1 MLDGLPP
8 DFGVLRYWSSRF
20 SAPDRIDSWRSVM
33 ARKLIR
39 VEVDAIQSYQF
50 HARAT
55 LRIFEAIRFG
65 TGTLGP
71 SITRRGPDLV
81 VQENDD
87 LFFIVNLTATLSIRL
102 RSNDTAL
109 AHGDACLLSCA
120 DPWIYVQPKAGR
132 VLAIRLARAAL
143 AQLVPDLED
152 RIGMVIPAG
161 GVQLRMLLD
170 YLSSVDRAY
179 AFPDRNMRA
188 TLTEHIHDLM
198 ALTLGATGDCG
209 HVAADRGL
217 KAAHVRAMKDDIL
230 RSFARKDLSLSE
242 IAAKHGMSRRSV
254 QRIFELE
261 GSTFQA
267 HLLTLRLEGAREQLR
282 NPRAANQT
290 IAEIASTC
298 GFGDISH
305 FNHSF
310 RKRFGASP
318 SDVRLRW
325 RDEK

>member
-20 SAPDRIDSWRSVM
+20 SAPDRIDSWRAVM

-39 VEVDAIQSYQF
+39 VEVDAIQAYQF
-50 HARAT
+50 HARAQ
-55 LRIFEAIRFG
+55 LRIFEGIRFG

-81 VQENDD
+81 AQENDD
-87 LFFIVNLTATLSIRL
+87 LFFIVNLTATLSVRL
-102 RSNDTAL
+102 RSNDIAL

-132 VLAIRLARAAL
+132 VLAIRVARAAL
-143 AQLVPDLED
+143 ALLLPDLED
-152 RIGMVIPAG
+152 KIGQVIPRG
-161 GVQLRMLLD
+161 GIQLRMLLD
-170 YLSSVDRAY
+170 YLSSIDRAY

-188 TLTEHIHDLM
+188 TLTEHIQDLM
-198 ALTLGATGDCG
+198 ALTLGAVGDNR
-209 HVAADRGL
+209 HAAAERGL
-217 KAAHVRAMKDDIL
+217 KAAHVRAMKDDLL
-230 RSFARKDLSLSE
+230 RSFSRKDLSLSE
-242 IAAKHGMSRRSV
+242 IAAKHGMSRRSL

-261 GSTFQA
+261 GSTFQS
-267 HLLTLRLEGAREQLR
+267 HLLTLRLEATRDQLR

-290 IAEIASTC
+290 IAEIASAC

-318 SDVRLRW
+318 SDVRTRG
-325 RDEK
+325 RDEQ

>member
-8 DFGVLRYWSSRF
+8 DFGVLRYWSSRYN
-20 SAPDRIDSWRSVM
+20 APDRIDSWRTVM
-33 ARKLIR
+33 GRKLIR
-39 VEVDAIQSYQF
+39 VEVDAMQSYQF

-55 LRIFEAIRFG
+55 LRIFEGVRFG

-81 VQENDD
+81 AQENDD
-87 LFFIVNLTATLSIRL
+87 LFFIVNLTATLSVRL
-102 RSNDTAL
+102 GSHDISL

-120 DPWIYVQPKAGR
+120 DPWTYVQPKAGR
-132 VLAIRLARAAL
+132 VLAIRMARTAMAPR
-143 AQLVPDLED
+143 VPDLED
-152 RIGMVIPAG
+152 RIEKVVPSG

-179 AFPDRNMRA
+179 AFPDRHMRA

-209 HVAADRGL
+209 HIAAGRGL
-217 KAAHVRAMKDDIL
+217 KAAHIRAMKDDLL
-230 RSFARKDLSLSE
+230 RSFARKELSLSG
-242 IAAKHGMSRRSV
+242 IAAKHGLSRRSV

-267 HLLTLRLEGAREQLR
+267 HLLTLRLDGAREQLR

-290 IAEIASTC
+290 ISEIATAC